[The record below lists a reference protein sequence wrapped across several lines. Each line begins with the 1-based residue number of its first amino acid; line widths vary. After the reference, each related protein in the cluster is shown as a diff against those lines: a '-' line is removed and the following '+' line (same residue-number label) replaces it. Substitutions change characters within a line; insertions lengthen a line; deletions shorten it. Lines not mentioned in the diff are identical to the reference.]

1 MRVHILILQPHM
13 SNGTHSNSDNLGVQP
28 LKEKRRKEKL
38 SACTCYLL
46 FVSFLIV
53 HQMVGIVICSA
64 QEGHKLIPLDGP
76 CSPRGANKQGSAEA
90 VEE

>member
-13 SNGTHSNSDNLGVQP
+13 SNGMHSNSDNLGVQP
-28 LKEKRRKEKL
+28 LKKKKEKL

-53 HQMVGIVICSA
+53 HQMVGIVIYSA

-76 CSPRGANKQGSAEA
+76 YSPCGANKQGSAEA